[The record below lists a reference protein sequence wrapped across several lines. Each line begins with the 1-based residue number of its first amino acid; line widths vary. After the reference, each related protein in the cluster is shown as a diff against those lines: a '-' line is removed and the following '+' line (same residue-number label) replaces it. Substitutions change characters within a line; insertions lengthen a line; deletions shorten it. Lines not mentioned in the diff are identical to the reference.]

1 MITTL
6 TWNPSLDYVVTV
18 EDFQLGRTNRTKE
31 EWIAPGGKGI
41 NVSLVLKRL
50 GIPTRLLGFTAG
62 FTGNEITK
70 LTKELGL
77 IPEFIDLP
85 TGYSRINVKWKY
97 ADSTELNGMGP
108 QIGKQEMEKLTKELG
123 LIPEFI
129 DLPTGYSRINVK
141 WKYADSTE
149 LNGMGPQIGKQEM
162 DLLYGKL
169 DELQEKDI
177 LVLAGSISRGMTKRA
192 YRDIMDRLSGKQIR
206 FVVDASGE
214 LLRETLGAR
223 PFLIKPNQHE
233 LEDLFGVTIPTIKE
247 AAYYGEKLQEE
258 GAVNVLISM
267 GGQGAL
273 LIDEDGN
280 KWYQSAPE
288 GIVVNTVGAGDSMVA
303 GFLSQWL
310 KTGDYKDALRYGT
323 AAGSASAFSEGLAE
337 KEKRKHFQRHDKT
350 GIQRYYGPIVR

>member
-62 FTGNEITK
+62 FTGNEIT
-70 LTKELGL
+70 
-77 IPEFIDLP
+77 
-85 TGYSRINVKWKY
+85 
-97 ADSTELNGMGP
+97 
-108 QIGKQEMEKLTKELG
+108 KLTKELG

-247 AAYYGEKLQEE
+247 AAYYGEKLQDE

-303 GFLSQWL
+303 GFLSEWL
-310 KTGDYKDALRYGT
+310 KTGEYKDALRYGT

-337 KEKRKHFQRHDKT
+337 KEKISSVFNQMEKSIRL
-350 GIQRYYGPIVR
+350 

>member
-62 FTGNEITK
+62 FTGNEIT
-70 LTKELGL
+70 
-77 IPEFIDLP
+77 
-85 TGYSRINVKWKY
+85 
-97 ADSTELNGMGP
+97 
-108 QIGKQEMEKLTKELG
+108 KLTKELG

-247 AAYYGEKLQEE
+247 AAYYGEKLQDE

-280 KWYQSAPE
+280 KWYQSALE

-337 KEKRKHFQRHDKT
+337 KEKISLVFNQMEKSIRL
-350 GIQRYYGPIVR
+350 

>member
-62 FTGNEITK
+62 FTGNEIT
-70 LTKELGL
+70 
-77 IPEFIDLP
+77 
-85 TGYSRINVKWKY
+85 
-97 ADSTELNGMGP
+97 
-108 QIGKQEMEKLTKELG
+108 KLTKELG

-233 LEDLFGVTIPTIKE
+233 LEDLFGVTIRTIKE
-247 AAYYGEKLQEE
+247 AAYYGEKLQDE
-258 GAVNVLISM
+258 GAINVLISM

-310 KTGDYKDALRYGT
+310 KTGEYKDALRYGT

-337 KEKRKHFQRHDKT
+337 KEKISSVFNQMEKSIRL
-350 GIQRYYGPIVR
+350 

>member
-62 FTGNEITK
+62 FTGNEIT
-70 LTKELGL
+70 
-77 IPEFIDLP
+77 
-85 TGYSRINVKWKY
+85 
-97 ADSTELNGMGP
+97 
-108 QIGKQEMEKLTKELG
+108 KLTKELG

-337 KEKRKHFQRHDKT
+337 KEKISLVFNQMEKSIRL
-350 GIQRYYGPIVR
+350 

>member
-1 MITTL
+1 M
-6 TWNPSLDYVVTV
+6 
-18 EDFQLGRTNRTKE
+18 
-31 EWIAPGGKGI
+31 
-41 NVSLVLKRL
+41 
-50 GIPTRLLGFTAG
+50 GFTAG
-62 FTGNEITK
+62 FTGNEIT
-70 LTKELGL
+70 
-77 IPEFIDLP
+77 
-85 TGYSRINVKWKY
+85 
-97 ADSTELNGMGP
+97 
-108 QIGKQEMEKLTKELG
+108 KLTKELG

-337 KEKRKHFQRHDKT
+337 EEKISSVFNQMEKSIRL
-350 GIQRYYGPIVR
+350 

>member
-62 FTGNEITK
+62 FTGNEIT
-70 LTKELGL
+70 
-77 IPEFIDLP
+77 
-85 TGYSRINVKWKY
+85 
-97 ADSTELNGMGP
+97 
-108 QIGKQEMEKLTKELG
+108 KLTKELG

-247 AAYYGEKLQEE
+247 AAYYGEKLQDE

-280 KWYQSAPE
+280 KWYQSALE

-310 KTGDYKDALRYGT
+310 KTGEYKDALRYGT

-337 KEKRKHFQRHDKT
+337 KEKISLVFNQMEKSIRL
-350 GIQRYYGPIVR
+350 

>member
-62 FTGNEITK
+62 FTGNEIT
-70 LTKELGL
+70 
-77 IPEFIDLP
+77 
-85 TGYSRINVKWKY
+85 
-97 ADSTELNGMGP
+97 
-108 QIGKQEMEKLTKELG
+108 KLTKELG

-233 LEDLFGVTIPTIKE
+233 LEDLFGVTIRTIKE
-247 AAYYGEKLQEE
+247 AAYYGEKLQDE

-310 KTGDYKDALRYGT
+310 KTGEYKDALRYGT

-337 KEKRKHFQRHDKT
+337 KEKISSVFNQMEKSIRL
-350 GIQRYYGPIVR
+350 

>member
-62 FTGNEITK
+62 FTGNEIT
-70 LTKELGL
+70 
-77 IPEFIDLP
+77 
-85 TGYSRINVKWKY
+85 
-97 ADSTELNGMGP
+97 
-108 QIGKQEMEKLTKELG
+108 KLTKELG

-337 KEKRKHFQRHDKT
+337 EEKISSVFNQMEKSIRL
-350 GIQRYYGPIVR
+350 

>member
-6 TWNPSLDYVVTV
+6 TWNPSLDYVVSV
-18 EDFQLGRTNRTKE
+18 GDFQLGRTNRTKE

-108 QIGKQEMEKLTKELG
+108 QIGKQEM
-123 LIPEFI
+123 
-129 DLPTGYSRINVK
+129 
-141 WKYADSTE
+141 
-149 LNGMGPQIGKQEM
+149 

-192 YRDIMDRLSGKQIR
+192 YRDIMDRLAGKQIR

-233 LEDLFGVTIPTIKE
+233 LEDLFGVTIHTIKE
-247 AAYYGEKLQEE
+247 AAYYGEKLQDE

-310 KTGDYKDALRYGT
+310 KTGEYKDALRYGT

-337 KEKRKHFQRHDKT
+337 EEKISSVFNQMEKSIRL
-350 GIQRYYGPIVR
+350 